1 MFEQNL
7 KVLSDTELNDM
18 KAAIEAELEARD
30 KQRKKEAAAE
40 IRKIAVQAGL
50 AVNVTSKT
58 GKARGRPRRRG
69 DGRPGGSD

>member
-40 IRKIAVQAGL
+40 IRKIAVRAGL
-50 AVNVTSKT
+50 AVNVTSKV
-58 GKARGRPRRRG
+58 GKARGRPRR
-69 DGRPGGSD
+69 SDESGKN